1 MPFDSVLLIGFG
13 GPGKPEEICPFLDN
27 VLSGRPVPPARF
39 EQVVKQYELIGGRSP
54 YNDLTFRQA
63 KALEKELERTGA
75 PLPVYVGMRNWDPY
89 YKDTIRRMITDGR
102 KQAAGF
108 ILAPHRSEASWDRYQ
123 EGIKAA
129 RKEAGSG
136 SPEVTYLDPWHDHPQ
151 FLQAAASRIQE
162 VLVQDVLEQDTD
174 TEPHQTALIF
184 TAHSLPESMA
194 SRCSY
199 VEEIHASGRGVAALL
214 DMSHWSVAF
223 QSRSGNPR
231 DPWLGPDIND
241 VIRQKAGEGFRRVV
255 LMPIGFLCDHV
266 EVLFDLD
273 IQARATAQ
281 EAGIRFLR
289 ALTVGDHPAFIK
301 MMAQRIKE
309 KERVGQEQEARRA

>member
-174 TEPHQTALIF
+174 TELSSNGADLYGPF
-184 TAHSLPESMA
+184 P
-194 SRCSY
+194 SR
-199 VEEIHASGRGVAALL
+199 IHGRAVFLRGG
-214 DMSHWSVAF
+214 D
-223 QSRSGNPR
+223 SR
-231 DPWLGPDIND
+231 LGP
-241 VIRQKAGEGFRRVV
+241 GCG
-255 LMPIGFLCDHV
+255 
-266 EVLFDLD
+266 
-273 IQARATAQ
+273 
-281 EAGIRFLR
+281 
-289 ALTVGDHPAFIK
+289 HPARYV
-301 MMAQRIKE
+301 ALVRGLSEPQRE
-309 KERVGQEQEARRA
+309 PARPVAWSRHQ